1 MARAKEQLDPERL
14 IQAADASLWAAV
26 KVWKE
31 QRGRPFP
38 YPLDLMGRT
47 EQPEC
52 LRRFTRR
59 EIAEASEFL
68 VRLGVIKKPPP
79 ARRLE

>member
-52 LRRFTRR
+52 LRRFTHGRSRR
-59 EIAEASEFL
+59 RASSLFAW
-68 VRLGVIKKPPP
+68 G
-79 ARRLE
+79 